1 MGVSAGHGAYR
12 LFDGVGLFPV
22 ATLHTMQTRPRFELA
37 QVNVAKPLGPPGSD
51 VLAEFM
57 AALAPIN
64 AVADAA
70 PGFVWRLQTE
80 AGDATAVPVFG
91 STEYMVNLSV
101 WTDLESLGNF
111 VFKSDHVE
119 VMRRRRAW
127 FAPMTEAYVALWWV
141 PAGVRPTVADAEDRL
156 LHLRELGP
164 TPFAFT
170 VRAPFPPP
178 SATEEISADDD
189 WLCPA

>member
-22 ATLHTMQTRPRFELA
+22 ATLQAMQTRPQFELA

-119 VMRRRRAW
+119 VMR
-127 FAPMTEAYVALWWV
+127 
-141 PAGVRPTVADAEDRL
+141 PAEPGSHP
-156 LHLRELGP
+156 
-164 TPFAFT
+164 
-170 VRAPFPPP
+170 
-178 SATEEISADDD
+178 
-189 WLCPA
+189 